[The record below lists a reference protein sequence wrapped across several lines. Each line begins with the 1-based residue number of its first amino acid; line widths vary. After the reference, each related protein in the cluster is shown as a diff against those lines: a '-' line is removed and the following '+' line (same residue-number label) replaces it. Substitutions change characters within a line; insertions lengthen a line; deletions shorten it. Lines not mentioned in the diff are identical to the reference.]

1 MSTLGKVLAVFNV
14 LAAIAFLVVAAMD
27 YYSRQSWAYSHFRHE
42 LALHGLPIDPQ
53 DDSWR
58 LPGRSI
64 SAAFGRDANKDLF
77 PPNGGPAT
85 QEDEVRGT
93 ATAMKQGVD
102 GAADINAKRAI
113 IAEHLLPELS
123 RAEERDE
130 VLRELLA
137 LKDQAGVDA
146 LMNRFNGI
154 AERAL
159 NPRADREARRRAIA
173 DFLYNFE
180 YSAER
185 HARVERVVGLEQ
197 YVAAAERHVVR
208 LRDMIARDQRVMAD
222 EQTSFVAQYQ
232 GTLPELT
239 ILGDQLK
246 ALQDKLIEQKDLVQK
261 HTALRNARQAE
272 VNTLNTQLAEAKQS
286 VARER
291 AALAGIQRELFAVQQ
306 DVAEAQARNQQLERE
321 LRNKESGK

>member
-14 LAAIAFLVVAAMD
+14 LAAIGFLVVAAMD
-27 YYSRQSWAYSHFRHE
+27 YYSRQSWAYSHFRHQ
-42 LALHGLPIDPQ
+42 LAVNGLPVDAQ

-64 SAAFGRDANKDLF
+64 SSAFGRDANKDLF
-77 PPNGGPAT
+77 PPSGGPTT

-93 ATAMKQGVD
+93 QKAMSDGVNA
-102 GAADINAKRAI
+102 AADINAKRAI
-113 IAEHLLPELS
+113 IAEHLLPELQ

-130 VLRELLA
+130 VIRELLA
-137 LKDQAGVDA
+137 LKDQAGVDN
-146 LMNRFNGI
+146 LVNRFNGI
-154 AERAL
+154 AERAI
-159 NPRADREARRRAIA
+159 NPRSDREARRRAIA

-185 HARVERVVGLEQ
+185 HARVEKVVGLEQ
-197 YVAAAERHVVR
+197 YVGAAERQAVR

-222 EQTSFVAQYQ
+222 EQTAFVSQYQ

-239 ILGDQLK
+239 VLGNQLQ
-246 ALQDKLIEQKDLVQK
+246 ALQAKLIDQKDLVQK
-261 HTALRNARQAE
+261 HTALRNARQAD
-272 VNTLNTQLAEAKQS
+272 VNALNTQLAEAKKA
-286 VARER
+286 VASER
-291 AALAGIQRELFAVQQ
+291 AALAAIQRDLFAVQQ
-306 DVAEAQARNQQLERE
+306 DVAEAQAKNQQLERD